1 MVELPLALYV
11 HWPWCVRK
19 CPYCDFPSRPG
30 NYAAL
35 EESYIDALLADLA
48 HVSRGETRS
57 VRSVFFGGGTP
68 SLMSEA
74 GFTRLMAG
82 IRERVPLTADV
93 EVTLEAN
100 PGTVTREK
108 LEAFREA
115 GVNRL
120 SIGVQSFHDAELT
133 RIGRIHNSEEA
144 EHVASIACEIFKEVN
159 LDLMYALPG
168 ETLEVLRED
177 IVKALSFPAVTHL
190 SFYELTIEEG
200 SVFFKKP
207 PKGLPDDDLASD
219 MGDLV
224 EELTRASGFEHYEVS
239 AYAKPG
245 HRCRHNLTYWTYGDY
260 YGVGAGAHAKL
271 TAAGKIH
278 REERSADP
286 ARYMKEV
293 KEGIFSLAARDVAAE
308 EIPFEFMLNVL
319 RLKEGV
325 KEEHWEEATGL
336 PLDVIAREL
345 NELRCEGLLEDN
357 GRIAATAL
365 GRRFLN
371 EVEER
376 FLA

>member
-19 CPYCDFPSRPG
+19 CPYCDFPSRVG

-35 EESYIDALLADLA
+35 ESCYIDALLADLTHA
-48 HVSRGETRS
+48 SRGETRL
-57 VRSVFFGGGTP
+57 VRSIFFGGGTP

-74 GFTRLMAG
+74 GFAHLMAG
-82 IRERVPLTADV
+82 IRERVPLTSDV

-144 EHVASIACEIFKEVN
+144 ENAATFASEIFKEVN

-177 IVKALSFPAVTHL
+177 VTKALSFPVTHL

-200 SVFFKKP
+200 SVFFKRP
-207 PKGLPDDDLASD
+207 PEGLPDDDLASD
-219 MGDLV
+219 MADVVG
-224 EELTRASGFEHYEVS
+224 ELTAAAGFDHYEGS

-260 YGVGAGAHAKL
+260 YGIGAGAHAKL

-286 ARYMKEV
+286 ARYMKDV
-293 KEGIFSLAARDVAAE
+293 KDGIFSLASHDVAVE
-308 EIPFEFMLNVL
+308 DVPFEFMLNVL

-325 KEEHWEEATGL
+325 KEEHWIEATGL
-336 PLDVIAREL
+336 PLDVIAEKLKQLRE
-345 NELRCEGLLEDN
+345 EGLLEDN
-357 GRIAATAL
+357 GRIVATAL

>member
-19 CPYCDFPSRPG
+19 CPYCDFPSRVG

-35 EESYIDALLADLA
+35 ESCYIEALLADLTHA
-48 HVSRGETRS
+48 SRGETRP

-74 GFTRLMAG
+74 GFAHLMAG
-82 IRERVPLTADV
+82 IRERVPLTSDV

-120 SIGVQSFHDAELT
+120 SIGVQSFHDAELM

-144 EHVASIACEIFKEVN
+144 ENAASFASEIFKEVN

-177 IVKALSFPAVTHL
+177 VTRALSFPVTHL

-207 PKGLPDDDLASD
+207 PEGLPDDDLASD
-219 MGDLV
+219 MADVVG
-224 EELTRASGFEHYEVS
+224 ELTAAAGFEHYEVS

-260 YGVGAGAHAKL
+260 YGIGAGAHAKL

-286 ARYMKEV
+286 ARYMKDV
-293 KEGIFSLAARDVAAE
+293 KDGIFFLASRDVAVE
-308 EIPFEFMLNVL
+308 DVPFEFMLNVL

-325 KEEHWEEATGL
+325 KEEHWIEATGL
-336 PLDVIAREL
+336 PLDVIAEKLKQLRE
-345 NELRCEGLLEDN
+345 EGLLEDN
-357 GRIAATAL
+357 GRIVATAL

>member
-19 CPYCDFPSRPG
+19 CPYCDFPSRVG

-35 EESYIDALLADLA
+35 EESYIDALLSDLM
-48 HVSRGETRS
+48 HISRGETRP

-74 GFTRLMAG
+74 GFARLMAG
-82 IRERVPLTADV
+82 IRECVPLVEGA

-100 PGTVTREK
+100 PGTVSREK
-108 LEAFREA
+108 LEAFNQA

-120 SIGVQSFHDAELT
+120 SIGVQSFDDALLKK
-133 RIGRIHNSEEA
+133 IGRIHNSEEA
-144 EHVASIACEIFKEVN
+144 ENAAALASEIFEEVN

-168 ETLEVLRED
+168 ETLEMVRED
-177 IVKALSFPAVTHL
+177 VTKALSFSAVTHL

-207 PKGLPDDDLASD
+207 PKGLPNSDLASD
-219 MGDLV
+219 MADVVG
-224 EELTRASGFEHYEVS
+224 ELTEAAGFEHYEVS
-239 AYAKPG
+239 AYAKTG
-245 HRCRHNLTYWTYGDY
+245 HRCQHNLTYWTYGDY
-260 YGVGAGAHAKL
+260 YGIGAGAHAKL

-286 ARYMKEV
+286 ARYMKDV
-293 KEGIFSLAARDVAAE
+293 KDGIFSLASRDVAAE
-308 EIPFEFMLNVL
+308 DVPFEFMLNVL

-325 KEEHWEEATGL
+325 GEEHWTEATGL
-336 PLDVIAREL
+336 PLDVIAEDL
-345 NELRCEGLLEDN
+345 KQLRSEGLLEDN

-371 EVEER
+371 EVEEH
-376 FLA
+376 FLP

>member
-19 CPYCDFPSRPG
+19 CPYCDFPSRVG

-35 EESYIDALLADLA
+35 ESCYIDALLADLTHA
-48 HVSRGETRS
+48 SRAETRP

-74 GFTRLMAG
+74 GFARLMAG
-82 IRERVPLTADV
+82 IRERVPLTSDV

-108 LEAFREA
+108 LETFREA

-144 EHVASIACEIFKEVN
+144 ENAASFASEIFKEVN

-177 IVKALSFPAVTHL
+177 VTKALSFPVTHL

-207 PKGLPDDDLASD
+207 PEGLPDDDLASD
-219 MGDLV
+219 MADVVG
-224 EELTRASGFEHYEVS
+224 ELTAAAGFEHYEVS
-239 AYAKPG
+239 AYAKAG

-260 YGVGAGAHAKL
+260 YGIGAGAHAKL

-286 ARYMKEV
+286 ARYMKDV
-293 KEGIFSLAARDVAAE
+293 KDGIFSLASRDVAVE
-308 EIPFEFMLNVL
+308 DVPFEFMLNVL

-325 KEEHWEEATGL
+325 KEEHWIEATGL
-336 PLDVIAREL
+336 PLDVIAEKLKQLRE
-345 NELRCEGLLEDN
+345 EGLLEDN
-357 GRIAATAL
+357 GRIVATAL

>member
-19 CPYCDFPSRPG
+19 CPYCDFPSRVG

-35 EESYIDALLADLA
+35 ESCYIEALLTDLTHA
-48 HVSRGETRS
+48 SRGETRP

-74 GFTRLMAG
+74 GFAHLMAG
-82 IRERVPLTADV
+82 IRERVSLTSDV

-120 SIGVQSFHDAELT
+120 SIGVQSFHDAELM

-144 EHVASIACEIFKEVN
+144 ENAASFASEIFKEVN

-177 IVKALSFPAVTHL
+177 VTRALSFPVTHL

-207 PKGLPDDDLASD
+207 PEGLPDDDLASD
-219 MGDLV
+219 MADVVG
-224 EELTRASGFEHYEVS
+224 ELTAAAGFEHYEVS

-260 YGVGAGAHAKL
+260 YGIGAGAHAKL

-286 ARYMKEV
+286 ARYMKDV
-293 KEGIFSLAARDVAAE
+293 KDGIFFLASRDVAVE
-308 EIPFEFMLNVL
+308 DVPFEFMLNVL

-325 KEEHWEEATGL
+325 KEEHWIEATGL
-336 PLDVIAREL
+336 PLDVIAEKLKQLRE
-345 NELRCEGLLEDN
+345 EGLLEDN
-357 GRIAATAL
+357 GRIVATAL

>member
-19 CPYCDFPSRPG
+19 CPYCDFPSRIG

-35 EESYIDALLADLA
+35 ESCYIDALLADLTHA
-48 HVSRGETRS
+48 SRGETRL
-57 VRSVFFGGGTP
+57 VRSIFFGGGTP

-74 GFTRLMAG
+74 GFAHLMAG
-82 IRERVPLTADV
+82 IRERIPLTSDV

-108 LEAFREA
+108 LEAFRAA

-144 EHVASIACEIFKEVN
+144 ENAATFASEIFKEVN

-177 IVKALSFPAVTHL
+177 VTKALSFPVTHL

-207 PKGLPDDDLASD
+207 PEGLPDDDLASD
-219 MGDLV
+219 MADVVG
-224 EELTRASGFEHYEVS
+224 ELTAAAGFEHYEVS
-239 AYAKPG
+239 AYAKAG

-260 YGVGAGAHAKL
+260 YGIGAGAHAKL

-286 ARYMKEV
+286 ARYMKDV
-293 KEGIFSLAARDVAAE
+293 KDGIFSLASRDVAVE
-308 EIPFEFMLNVL
+308 DVPFEFMLNVL

-325 KEEHWEEATGL
+325 KEEHWIEATGL
-336 PLDVIAREL
+336 PLDVIAEKLKQLRE
-345 NELRCEGLLEDN
+345 EGLLEDN
-357 GRIAATAL
+357 GRIVATAL

>member
-19 CPYCDFPSRPG
+19 CPYCDFPSRVG

-35 EESYIDALLADLA
+35 ESCYIDALLADLTHA
-48 HVSRGETRS
+48 SRGETRP

-74 GFTRLMAG
+74 GFAHLMAG
-82 IRERVPLTADV
+82 IRECVPLTSDV

-120 SIGVQSFHDAELT
+120 SIGVQSFHDAELM

-144 EHVASIACEIFKEVN
+144 ENAASFASEIFKEVN

-177 IVKALSFPAVTHL
+177 VTKALSFPVTHL

-207 PKGLPDDDLASD
+207 PEGLPDDDLASD
-219 MGDLV
+219 MADVVG
-224 EELTRASGFEHYEVS
+224 ELTAAAGFEHYEVS

-260 YGVGAGAHAKL
+260 YGIGAGAHAKL
-271 TAAGKIH
+271 TVAGKIH

-286 ARYMKEV
+286 ARYMKDV
-293 KEGIFSLAARDVAAE
+293 KDGIFFLASRDVAVE
-308 EIPFEFMLNVL
+308 DVPFEFMLNVL

-325 KEEHWEEATGL
+325 KEEHWIEATGL
-336 PLDVIAREL
+336 PLDVIAEKLKQLRE
-345 NELRCEGLLEDN
+345 EGLLEDN
-357 GRIAATAL
+357 GRIVATAL

>member
-19 CPYCDFPSRPG
+19 CPYCDFPSRVG

-35 EESYIDALLADLA
+35 ESCYIEALLTDLTHA
-48 HVSRGETRS
+48 SRGETRP

-74 GFTRLMAG
+74 GFAHLMAG
-82 IRERVPLTADV
+82 IRECVPLTSDV

-120 SIGVQSFHDAELT
+120 SIGVQSFHDAELM

-144 EHVASIACEIFKEVN
+144 ENAASFASEIFKEVN

-177 IVKALSFPAVTHL
+177 VTKALSFPVTHL

-207 PKGLPDDDLASD
+207 PEGLPDDDLASD
-219 MGDLV
+219 MADVVG
-224 EELTRASGFEHYEVS
+224 ELTAAAGFEHYEVS

-260 YGVGAGAHAKL
+260 YGIGAGAHAKL

-286 ARYMKEV
+286 ARYMKDV
-293 KEGIFSLAARDVAAE
+293 KDGIFFLASRDVAVE
-308 EIPFEFMLNVL
+308 DVPFEFMLNVL

-325 KEEHWEEATGL
+325 KEEHWIEATGL
-336 PLDVIAREL
+336 PLDVIAEKLKQLRE
-345 NELRCEGLLEDN
+345 EGLLEDN
-357 GRIAATAL
+357 GRIVATAL

>member
-19 CPYCDFPSRPG
+19 CPYCDFPSRVG
-30 NYAAL
+30 NYAVL
-35 EESYIDALLADLA
+35 ESCYIDALLADLTHA
-48 HVSRGETRS
+48 SRGETRP
-57 VRSVFFGGGTP
+57 VRSIFFGGGTP

-74 GFTRLMAG
+74 GFARLMAG
-82 IRERVPLTADV
+82 IRERVPLTSDV

-144 EHVASIACEIFKEVN
+144 ENAASFASEIFKEVN

-177 IVKALSFPAVTHL
+177 VTKALSFPVTHL

-207 PKGLPDDDLASD
+207 PEGLPDDDLASD
-219 MGDLV
+219 MADVVG
-224 EELTRASGFEHYEVS
+224 ELTAAAGFEHYEVS
-239 AYAKPG
+239 AYAKAG

-260 YGVGAGAHAKL
+260 YGIGAGAHAKL

-286 ARYMKEV
+286 ARYMKDV
-293 KEGIFSLAARDVAAE
+293 KDGIFFLASRDVAVE
-308 EIPFEFMLNVL
+308 DVPFEFMLNVL

-325 KEEHWEEATGL
+325 KEEHWIEATGL
-336 PLDVIAREL
+336 PLDVIAEKLKQLRE
-345 NELRCEGLLEDN
+345 EGLLEDN
-357 GRIAATAL
+357 GRIVATAL

>member
-19 CPYCDFPSRPG
+19 CPYCDFPSRVG

-35 EESYIDALLADLA
+35 ESCYIDALLADLTHA
-48 HVSRGETRS
+48 SRGETRP

-74 GFTRLMAG
+74 GFAHLMAG
-82 IRERVPLTADV
+82 IRERVSLTSDV

-108 LEAFREA
+108 LETFREA

-144 EHVASIACEIFKEVN
+144 ENAASFASEIFKEVN

-177 IVKALSFPAVTHL
+177 VTKALSFPVTHL

-207 PKGLPDDDLASD
+207 PEGLPDDDLASD
-219 MGDLV
+219 MADVVG
-224 EELTRASGFEHYEVS
+224 ELTAAAGFEHYEVS

-260 YGVGAGAHAKL
+260 YGIGAGAHAKL

-286 ARYMKEV
+286 ARYMKDV
-293 KEGIFSLAARDVAAE
+293 KDGIFSLASHDVAVE
-308 EIPFEFMLNVL
+308 DVPFEFMLNVL

-325 KEEHWEEATGL
+325 KEEHWIEATGL
-336 PLDVIAREL
+336 PLDVIAEKLKQLRE
-345 NELRCEGLLEDN
+345 EGLLEDN

>member
-19 CPYCDFPSRPG
+19 CPYCDFPSRVG

-35 EESYIDALLADLA
+35 ESCYIDALLADLTHA
-48 HVSRGETRS
+48 SRGETRP

-74 GFTRLMAG
+74 GFAHLMAG
-82 IRERVPLTADV
+82 IRERVPLTSDV

-144 EHVASIACEIFKEVN
+144 ENAASFASEIFKEVN

-177 IVKALSFPAVTHL
+177 VTKALSFPVTHL

-207 PKGLPDDDLASD
+207 PEGLPDDDLASD
-219 MGDLV
+219 MADVVG
-224 EELTRASGFEHYEVS
+224 ELTAAAGFEHYEVS

-260 YGVGAGAHAKL
+260 YGIGAGAHAKL

-286 ARYMKEV
+286 ARYMKDV
-293 KEGIFSLAARDVAAE
+293 KDGIFFLASRDVAVE
-308 EIPFEFMLNVL
+308 DVPFEFMLNVL

-325 KEEHWEEATGL
+325 KEEHWIEATGL
-336 PLDVIAREL
+336 PLDVIAEKLKQLRE
-345 NELRCEGLLEDN
+345 EGLLEDN
-357 GRIAATAL
+357 GRIVATAL

>member
-19 CPYCDFPSRPG
+19 CPYCDFPSRIG

-35 EESYIDALLADLA
+35 ESCYIDALLADLTHA
-48 HVSRGETRS
+48 SRGETRL
-57 VRSVFFGGGTP
+57 VRSIFFGGGTP

-74 GFTRLMAG
+74 GFAHLMAG
-82 IRERVPLTADV
+82 IRERVPLTSDV

-120 SIGVQSFHDAELT
+120 SIGVQSFHDAELM

-144 EHVASIACEIFKEVN
+144 ENAASFASEIFKEVN

-177 IVKALSFPAVTHL
+177 VTRALSFPVTHL

-200 SVFFKKP
+200 SVFFKRP
-207 PKGLPDDDLASD
+207 PEGLPDDDLASD
-219 MGDLV
+219 MADVVG
-224 EELTRASGFEHYEVS
+224 ELTAAAGFEHYEVS

-260 YGVGAGAHAKL
+260 YGIGAGAHAKL

-286 ARYMKEV
+286 ARYMKDV
-293 KEGIFSLAARDVAAE
+293 KDGIFSLASRDVAVE
-308 EIPFEFMLNVL
+308 DVPFEFMLNVL

-325 KEEHWEEATGL
+325 KEEHWIEATGL
-336 PLDVIAREL
+336 PLDVIAEKLKQLRE
-345 NELRCEGLLEDN
+345 EGLLEDN
-357 GRIAATAL
+357 GRIVATAL

>member
-19 CPYCDFPSRPG
+19 CPYCDFPSRVG

-35 EESYIDALLADLA
+35 ESCYIDALLADLTHA
-48 HVSRGETRS
+48 SRGETRP

-74 GFTRLMAG
+74 GFARLMAG
-82 IRERVPLTADV
+82 IRERVPLTSDV

-144 EHVASIACEIFKEVN
+144 ENAASFASEIFKEVN

-177 IVKALSFPAVTHL
+177 VTKALSFPVTHL

-207 PKGLPDDDLASD
+207 PEGLPDDDLASD
-219 MGDLV
+219 MADVVG
-224 EELTRASGFEHYEVS
+224 ELTAAAGFEHYEVS

-260 YGVGAGAHAKL
+260 YGIGAGAHAKL

-286 ARYMKEV
+286 ARYMKDV
-293 KEGIFSLAARDVAAE
+293 KDGIFFLASRDVAVE
-308 EIPFEFMLNVL
+308 DVPFEFMLNVL

-325 KEEHWEEATGL
+325 KEEHWIEATGL
-336 PLDVIAREL
+336 PLDVIAEKLKQLRE
-345 NELRCEGLLEDN
+345 EGLLEDN
-357 GRIAATAL
+357 GRIVATAL